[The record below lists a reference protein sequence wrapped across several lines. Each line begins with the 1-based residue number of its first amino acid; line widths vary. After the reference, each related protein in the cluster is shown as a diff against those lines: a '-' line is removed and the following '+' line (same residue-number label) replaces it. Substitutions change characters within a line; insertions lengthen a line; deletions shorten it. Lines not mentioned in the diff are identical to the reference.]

1 MRAQLAISAFTE
13 TVLANLEYLEE
24 NIEVL
29 DQRSNAGFIK
39 KTRKIEKYLAVLG
52 SKKKEDTG
60 MYLLRV
66 PFLFPDV
73 SNYS

>member
-29 DQRSNAGFIK
+29 DNDLKQVLSKRQ
-39 KTRKIEKYLAVLG
+39 EKLK
-52 SKKKEDTG
+52 SI
-60 MYLLRV
+60 
-66 PFLFPDV
+66 
-73 SNYS
+73 